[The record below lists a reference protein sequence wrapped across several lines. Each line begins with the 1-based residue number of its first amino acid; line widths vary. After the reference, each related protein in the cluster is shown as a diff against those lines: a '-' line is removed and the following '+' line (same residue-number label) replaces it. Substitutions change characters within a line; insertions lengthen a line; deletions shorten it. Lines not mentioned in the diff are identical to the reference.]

1 MGHPRKENKKPI
13 MFCHYRVLHDGRN
26 GGVRTR
32 DLLVPNQAHYQAV
45 LRPDALT
52 REVKYTIGVK

>member
-1 MGHPRKENKKPI
+1 
-13 MFCHYRVLHDGRN
+13 MFCHYRILHDGRN